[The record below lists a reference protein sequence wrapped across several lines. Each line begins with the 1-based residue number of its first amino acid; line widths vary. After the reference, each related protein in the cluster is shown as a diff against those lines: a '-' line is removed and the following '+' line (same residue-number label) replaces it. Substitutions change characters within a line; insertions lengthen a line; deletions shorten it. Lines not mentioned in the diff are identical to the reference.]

1 MDEELQ
7 EELQFHLEMQE
18 RKNRRHEPDPA
29 TAKRQARLQF
39 GSVVRATE
47 ECREQRGISSLEIFT
62 KDVRFALRTLRNSPG
77 FTVVAVLTLA
87 LGIGANTAIFSIV
100 NAVLLRPLPFPEP
113 DRLVAV
119 YTSYATGTDTA
130 SYPNFLESDP
140 LAVTGSIRAMLKK
153 MNGQQ
158 TVYGVVTLDRIV
170 SDSVASQRFTMI
182 LLDLLRGRP
191 ANA

>member
-1 MDEELQ
+1 MLWKDLVQRLRALLFRRQMDEELQ

-18 RKNRRHEPDPA
+18 RKNRRHESDPA
-29 TAKRQARLQF
+29 AAKRQTRLQF

-62 KDVRFALRTLRNSPG
+62 KDVRFALRALRNSPG

-100 NAVLLRPLPFPEP
+100 NAVLLRPLPFPGP

-130 SYPNFLESDP
+130 
-140 LAVTGSIRAMLKK
+140 
-153 MNGQQ
+153 
-158 TVYGVVTLDRIV
+158 
-170 SDSVASQRFTMI
+170 
-182 LLDLLRGRP
+182 
-191 ANA
+191 